1 MFPAVAVFRPRFGDL
16 RLCLLA
22 SCGSENIP
30 DGVWCAPRWL
40 DLEYDPSNFRKCLTS
55 RKLTLAEHLST
66 AAPWDLRDHL
76 RSAGLLEPVT
86 SRTQV
91 LLASLPALSVFLAT
105 NKATRAVWASR
116 LFHPTGHVQALEQ
129 LMKHADP
136 STADVPNGVPDDF
149 AAVVAQVIVSQVRF
163 RGV

>member
-1 MFPAVAVFRPRFGDL
+1 MFPAAAVFRPRFGDL
-16 RLCLLA
+16 QLCLLA
-22 SCGSENIP
+22 SYGSKNIP
-30 DGVWCAPRWL
+30 DGVWCVPCSS
-40 DLEYDPSNFRKCLTS
+40 DFEYDASNFRRCLAS
-55 RKLTLAEHLST
+55 RSLTPPAEHLT
-66 AAPWDLRDHL
+66 AAPWWALEHHL
-76 RSAGLLEPVT
+76 RPQGPAAT
-86 SRTQV
+86 HRSRAA
-91 LLASLPALSVFLAT
+91 LISLPALSVFLAT

-149 AAVVAQVIVSQVRF
+149 AAVVEQVIVSQVRF